1 MTKTRNVPF
10 QFSNELV
17 EGKRVLT
24 LSGNIRKNI
33 GPMMMLLMRKASG
46 KL

>member
-24 LSGNIRKNI
+24 LSGNIRKKYWSDDDVI
-33 GPMMMLLMRKASG
+33 DAKSIR
-46 KL
+46 